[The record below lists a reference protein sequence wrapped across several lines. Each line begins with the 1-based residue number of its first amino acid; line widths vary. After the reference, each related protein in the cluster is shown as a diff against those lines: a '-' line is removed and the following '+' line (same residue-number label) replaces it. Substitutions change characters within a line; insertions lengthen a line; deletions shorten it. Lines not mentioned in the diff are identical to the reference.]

1 MARGGDHAYRLRFL
15 PTVLAQLGI
24 AAVQVA
30 GYALLIT
37 PVAVST
43 VRLWSGNTG
52 LPALFHIAADI
63 AGV

>member
-1 MARGGDHAYRLRFL
+1 M
-15 PTVLAQLGI
+15 
-24 AAVQVA
+24 QVA